1 MRLETLGLAGA
12 VFVVLLLAAL
22 GSGRSRVAVDAIG
35 DGVAKAAH
43 GLRRDDLILIAFG
56 AVPGAV
62 LGGRLGYGLLHF
74 DFYAADPL
82 ALTDPGQGG
91 FELTLAVALGT
102 LTAIAVAR
110 LLAAPVG
117 RWLGVAALPL
127 LIGLGLGKLAMALG
141 GAGQG
146 AYSDLS
152 WAVAYVG
159 PGAWGSINPGY
170 SALPSQL
177 IEGAA
182 VLSAAVLLFITPT
195 VLRLRFP
202 DWRRI
207 VKVELAPR
215 HDWPAL
221 TDKGRFLT
229 AMTLWAL
236 VRLVVAS
243 TWRDARVLG
252 PLVAEQVLIVGLVLA
267 VLFGPGVGRAVRGA
281 PGRVKGRRAAGR
293 IARAEKAE
301 KAAAARLAA
310 EARAAE
316 ATAAA
321 GAGAGADGAAEAAE
335 AEEAAGADEG
345 AEPSPGSD
353 DAPAAADA
361 ADAVAPGADETAAKQ
376 ALPARSLARS
386 VTRRMKRPSG
396 HAPGS

>member
-1 MRLETLGLAGA
+1 MLVAVQLNFDQTLSILGLPVRIETLGLAGA

-22 GSGRSRVAVDAIG
+22 GSGRSRVAVESVG
-35 DGVAKAAH
+35 GGVAGATQK
-43 GLRRDDLILIAFG
+43 LRRDDLILIAFG

-62 LGGRLGYGLLHF
+62 VGGRLGYGLIHF
-74 DFYAADPL
+74 DFYAADPRAL
-82 ALTDPGQGG
+82 ADPGQGG
-91 FELTLAVALGT
+91 FELTMAVALGAV
-102 LTAIAVAR
+102 TALAVAR

-159 PGAWGSINPGY
+159 PGAWGSINPSY
-170 SALPSQL
+170 PALPSQL

-182 VLSAAVLLFITPT
+182 VLSAAVLLFIMPT

-202 DWRRI
+202 DWRWI

-221 TDKGRFLT
+221 TGKGRFLT

-252 PLVAEQVLIVGLVLA
+252 PLVAEQVLIVGLVLV

-281 PGRVKGRRAAGR
+281 PGRIKGRRAAGR

-316 ATAAA
+316 ATAAD
-321 GAGAGADGAAEAAE
+321 GAEAAEAAAAAGADGADEAAE
-335 AEEAAGADEG
+335 ATEAAEAAG
-345 AEPSPGSD
+345 
-353 DAPAAADA
+353 
-361 ADAVAPGADETAAKQ
+361 
-376 ALPARSLARS
+376 
-386 VTRRMKRPSG
+386 
-396 HAPGS
+396 